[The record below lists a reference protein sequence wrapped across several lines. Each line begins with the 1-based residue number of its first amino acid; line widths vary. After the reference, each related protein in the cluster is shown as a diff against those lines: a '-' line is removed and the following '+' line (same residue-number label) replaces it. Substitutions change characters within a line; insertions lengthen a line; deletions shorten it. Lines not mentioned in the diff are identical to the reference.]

1 MPHGEEREI
10 FMTESKPSPPA
21 APASDSYA
29 ERRRSQRVVIAMPVL
44 VRGKTAG
51 KPFEEETN
59 TVSVSATGGLVRL
72 AAAVGRAQE
81 IAVVNPKTPEELPS
95 VVTFVGLKDAGK
107 TEVGVKFGEPSP
119 LFWRIAFPPPDG
131 AAPEHKRPTGLR
143 PPAKP
148 AK

>member
-1 MPHGEEREI
+1 
-10 FMTESKPSPPA
+10 MTESKPSPPA

-59 TVSVSATGGLVRL
+59 TVSVSATGCLVRL
-72 AAAVGRAQE
+72 AAAVVRAQE
-81 IAVVNPKTPEELPS
+81 IAVVNPKTAEELPS

-107 TEVGVKFGEPSP
+107 TEVGVEFGEPSP
-119 LFWRIAFPPPDG
+119 LFWRIAFPPPDWD
-131 AAPEHKRPTGLR
+131 AAERKRPTGLR